1 MFDYKRDYKRLE
13 INADVF
19 KDMMPLN
26 AKLYRTFDLPMIEF
40 KANGITY
47 KATDMRPLN
56 ETAVYMF
63 EKILNCVINNPN
75 CDEVVFTVDGDVSD
89 DSVELV
95 IDILMGMK
103 YSAKKNGKNGF
114 ETHSAFLIGGFER
127 KQMAGSKDLDI
138 IVKLIEDH
146 ANAIYDYAQKN
157 KTDKYNYLELVM
169 AVANESEN
177 RMREW
182 ALKEMVEG

>member
-1 MFDYKRDYKRLE
+1 MLDYKRLE
-13 INADVF
+13 VSADAF
-19 KDMMPLN
+19 KDMMPKN
-26 AKLYRTFDLPMIEF
+26 AKVYRTFDIPMIEF
-40 KANGITY
+40 KAKGITY
-47 KATDMRPLN
+47 KATDIRPLN

-63 EKILNCVINNPN
+63 EKILNCVINNLN

-89 DSVELV
+89 ASVELV

-114 ETHSAFLIGGFER
+114 EIHSAFLIAGFER
-127 KQMAGSKDLDI
+127 KQMVGSKDLYI

-157 KTDKYNYLELVM
+157 KADKYNYLELVM
-169 AVANESEN
+169 AVANEAEN
-177 RMREW
+177 SMKDW
-182 ALKEMVEG
+182 MQKDMVEA